1 MKPTIYTVATTH
13 LDTSWSWTLETT
25 IGEYLPKTVRDNA
38 ELFKK
43 YPGYRFSFEGSYR
56 YELLEEYYPELF
68 EQVKG
73 YIADGCWAVAGS
85 SFENGTDSVILP
97 EDESIII
104 LAATATLNE
113 NKCET
118 AFPMFDELEKREFD
132 FRLNDEDERRA
143 HNAKKEGILG
153 RCKFV
158 RNYAVRRLKTEL
170 KQRFG

>member
-1 MKPTIYTVATTH
+1 MPECFGFGWALPSVAAHSGLLGFTH
-13 LDTSWSWTLETT
+13 SH
-25 IGEYLPKTVRDNA
+25 GEKCDIIAKQRYF
-38 ELFKK
+38 FK
-43 YPGYRFSFEGSYR
+43 YSFD
-56 YELLEEYYPELF
+56 
-68 EQVKG
+68 
-73 YIADGCWAVAGS
+73 I
-85 SFENGTDSVILP
+85 ENGTDSVILP

-104 LAATATLNE
+104 ITATATLNE

-132 FRLNDEDERRA
+132 FRLSDEDERRA